1 MSKIGETDEPADV
14 VSARELLSHAEAA
27 GHRARGRRGG
37 TAVPLTV
44 FAVLLVVAGAA
55 RLAVGATSTRP
66 PSGLTSGW
74 RWAFSQ
80 VLDLYFWQYLGA
92 LGLVLTGVLLSVH
105 ARRVGAGTRAGG
117 WLAFALGAV
126 VFFSLTGATSSA
138 CFEYADRSSCS
149 PLITWL
155 AQAHLAV
162 RSSYAAPVI
171 AVALLLL
178 AWRRHDH
185 TLAGCAVLFGLIA
198 GLTSGGFFD
207 RSAQG
212 LARWLGMDSSTPALS
227 WDGLAYLLLGLVFMV
242 IAVRLTR
249 SERASRR

>member
-14 VSARELLSHAEAA
+14 VSARELLSHAESA
-27 GHRARGRRGG
+27 GHGARARRGG
-37 TAVPLTV
+37 TAVPLMV
-44 FAVLLVVAGAA
+44 FAVLLMVAGSAQ
-55 RLAVGATSTRP
+55 LAIGATSTGRT
-66 PSGLTSGW
+66 GGW
-74 RWAFSQ
+74 RWGLSQ

-92 LGLVLTGVLLSVH
+92 LGLVLTGVFLAVH

-149 PLITWL
+149 PLISWL
-155 AQAHLAV
+155 SQAHLLV

-178 AWRRHDH
+178 AWRRHDQ
-185 TLAGCAVLFGLIA
+185 TLAVCAVLFGLVA
-198 GLTSGGFFD
+198 GLANVGFFD
-207 RSAQG
+207 SSAHG
-212 LARWLGMDSSTPALS
+212 LLRLLGIDSSTPTLS
-227 WDGLAYLLLGLVFMV
+227 WDGLAYVLLGLVFAV